1 MGVREAVKDATL
13 RVIAAEGVRAVTIR
27 RVAAELGRSTT
38 VVTHYFVDRSAL
50 LRESVDEALAE
61 RQAQI
66 ESRLESAEDP
76 LWVFLDW
83 SIEADPAGV
92 WGAIVTAA
100 RTGIE
105 PDITERARSFEQ
117 WWGERLLDLIAG
129 QCVEGRDPLEVA
141 AAVGVVVDGMML
153 GLDASSV
160 DPARRRRLLR
170 LLVEPMFVPT
180 TSSERPTRRS
190 LRPPQP

>member
-1 MGVREAVKDATL
+1 MAVRDVVKDATL
-13 RVIAAEGVRAVTIR
+13 RVIATEGVRAVTIR
-27 RVAAELGRSTT
+27 RVAVELGRSTP
-38 VVTHYFVDRSAL
+38 VVPHYFSDRNEL
-50 LRESVDEALAE
+50 LRESVGEALSE
-61 RQAQI
+61 RRAQI

-83 SIEADPAGV
+83 SIEADPEGV

-100 RTGIE
+100 RAGIE
-105 PDITERARSFEQ
+105 PEVTERARAFEQ
-117 WWGERLLDLIAG
+117 WWGERLLELIAG
-129 QCVEGRDPLEVA
+129 RCAEGRDPGEVV
-141 AAVGVVVDGMML
+141 AAVGVVIDGMML

-190 LRPPQP
+190 QRPPQP